1 MNPSVLLAS
10 YDRIASRVLDR
21 LRDPVLLLIRLTW
34 GWMFFATGKGKLGNL
49 AGTAEFFASLG
60 LPLAGA
66 NALLVG
72 LLECFGGLLLLLG
85 LASRPVALLL
95 TGNMV
100 VAYLTAHRGELG
112 GLAAFVGAAPY
123 PYLMAALTVLA
134 FGPGR
139 ASLDAL
145 LRRRSVPGVGSAAM
159 PQGTHA

>member
-1 MNPSVLLAS
+1 MNPSTLLAS
-10 YDRIASRVLDR
+10 YDRIVSRALDR
-21 LRDPVLLLIRLTW
+21 LRDPVLLLLRLTW

-49 AGTAEFFASLG
+49 AGTADFFASLG

-72 LLECFGGLLLLLG
+72 LLECVGGLLLLLG
-85 LASRPVALLL
+85 LGSRPTALLL

-112 GLAAFVGAAPY
+112 SLAAFVDAAPY

-139 ASLDAL
+139 VSLDAL
-145 LRRRSVPGVGSAAM
+145 LRRRSVAGDGGAAL
-159 PQGTHA
+159 PQGIRA